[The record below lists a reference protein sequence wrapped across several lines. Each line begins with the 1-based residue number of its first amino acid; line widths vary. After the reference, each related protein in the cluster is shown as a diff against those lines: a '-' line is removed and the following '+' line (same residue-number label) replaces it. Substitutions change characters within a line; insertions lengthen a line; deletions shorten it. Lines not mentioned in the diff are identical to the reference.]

1 MPFFSRCPTRDSL
14 MRAALCLAA
23 LLFAGA
29 TLSAQSTPGPLPVPA
44 SGSPPAASS
53 TAKPDAAAPSAP
65 KIDHGASHDEHDGMA
80 VIAVPYTDIE
90 RSKEKFGKAN
100 PLAAGI
106 LPIEVTMRNNTP
118 HPIHI
123 NLTTVQLE
131 VNIRDERQDVDW
143 LTPVEV
149 ANAIVHPEGPPA
161 PKQRRVPVVGV
172 PLPGKDKKV
181 EKLAE
186 MLKPLTLDA
195 DVIPPMGSIHG
206 FMYFNMSHELTL
218 VPDSSLYLPDVVFLP
233 SNKPLIFFEVP
244 LGSGPAL

>member
-1 MPFFSRCPTRDSL
+1 MPLKFASPKHNRSL
-14 MRAALCLAA
+14 RLALSLAAALFTSAA
-23 LLFAGA
+23 V
-29 TLSAQSTPGPLPVPA
+29 SAQSSPGPLQTPAPA
-44 SGSPPAASS
+44 STPSAAGNGN
-53 TAKPDAAAPSAP
+53 AAPGGA
-65 KIDHGASHDEHDGMA
+65 KIDHGASRDEHDGMA
-80 VIAVPYTDIE
+80 VIAVPYTDAE
-90 RSKEKFGKAN
+90 RTKDKFGKAN
-100 PLAAGI
+100 PLPAGI
-106 LPIEVTMRNNTP
+106 LPIEVTMRNDTP

-161 PKQRRVPVVGV
+161 PKQRRIPVVGV

-181 EKLAE
+181 EKIAE